1 MILFILSNGFGGF
14 LTQAKSEESADD
26 SRFIRCERREK
37 KGKGKEEEEE
47 NKKQK
52 KQKNISLNE

>member
-37 KGKGKEEEEE
+37 KGKVKEEE

-52 KQKNISLNE
+52 